1 MSEEKYKSLMARLDV
16 IDAAQ
21 ECIIKRQGTLARMI
35 VDNINRS
42 DYALEMSEALDDYI
56 EAIEKI
62 KEGYE
67 K

>member
-1 MSEEKYKSLMARLDV
+1 MSNEEYKFLMARLDV

-21 ECIIKRQGTLARMI
+21 ECIIKRQGSLARMI
-35 VDNINRS
+35 RHPQFADG
-42 DYALEMSEALDDYI
+42 EMGMMSEALDDYI